1 MIVLRRII
9 FLAYFK
15 AMRIISRTGIARVL
29 LPLKARKFLGQLLR
43 SAVCKVVTLDL
54 SRPYDVMG
62 HHMYLDPRSESARDI
77 AFGTYEHD
85 TVQIFQKLVK
95 PGMTVIDVGAHVGF
109 YTLLAARLVGTN
121 GRVYAFE
128 PNPEVYN
135 ILVRNIQINGYR
147 EIVRAVPKGVS
158 NEKRTVSLYVSRE
171 RSDEASFYSQESAD
185 NTCIEVE
192 TVSLDEFFADEGW
205 PKVDLVKIDVE
216 GAEVEVLEG
225 MRELTRRSK
234 DLKLI
239 VEFNPKNQIRACGS
253 HTKLFETMVALGL
266 KRFYA
271 IRHGLKEIALPDD
284 VKELIRMAEATPTK
298 CVNLLC
304 EV

>member
-1 MIVLRRII
+1 MNVKRWMFVQYKNVLRS
-9 FLAYFK
+9 
-15 AMRIISRTGIARVL
+15 ISRTGVARKL
-29 LPLKARKFLGQLLR
+29 LPLEVRKAVGRTLKRIVRKITSPHDEGPFEVLGSKMWIELSSP
-43 SAVCKVVTLDL
+43 SAIDMI
-54 SRPYDVMG
+54 Y
-62 HHMYLDPRSESARDI
+62 
-77 AFGTYEHD
+77 GTYEHD
-85 TVQIFQKLVK
+85 TVQVFQELVQ
-95 PGMTVIDVGAHVGF
+95 PGMTVVDVGAHVGF

-171 RSDEASFYSQESAD
+171 RSDEASFYSQESVD
-185 NTCIEVE
+185 NACIEVE
-192 TVSLDEFFADEGW
+192 TVRLDEFFADEGW

-225 MRELTRRSK
+225 MRELTSRNK
-234 DLKLI
+234 DLKVI
-239 VEFNPKNQIRACGS
+239 VEFNPKNQMRACGS
-253 HTKLFETMVALGL
+253 HTKLFETLVALGF

-271 IRHGLKEIALPDD
+271 IRHGLKEVDLSEDL
-284 VKELIRMAEATPTK
+284 KKLIRMTETTK
-298 CVNLLC
+298 YVNLLC

>member
-1 MIVLRRII
+1 M
-9 FLAYFK
+9 
-15 AMRIISRTGIARVL
+15 SRTGIARVI
-29 LPLKARKFLGQLLR
+29 LPLKTRQVLGQFLR
-43 SAVCKVVTLDL
+43 NVVQKMVTLDL

-95 PGMTVIDVGAHVGF
+95 PGMTVVDVGAHVGF
-109 YTLLAARLVGTN
+109 YALLAARLVGTN
-121 GRVYAFE
+121 GCVYAFE

-158 NEKRTVSLYVSRE
+158 NKKRTVSLYVPRE
-171 RSDEASFYSQESAD
+171 KSGEASFYSGESAD
-185 NTCIEVE
+185 NTCIKVE
-192 TVSLDEFFADEGW
+192 TLTLDEFFAGKGW
-205 PKVDLVKIDVE
+205 PKIDLVKIDVE

-225 MRELTRRSK
+225 MRELARRSK

-239 VEFNPKNQIRACGS
+239 VEFNPENQIRACGS
-253 HTKLFETMVALGL
+253 HTKLFETLVALGF

-271 IRHGLKEIALPDD
+271 IRHGLKEVDLSEDL
-284 VKELIRMAEATPTK
+284 KKLIRMTETTK
-298 CVNLLC
+298 YVNLLC

>member
-1 MIVLRRII
+1 MIMLRRII

-43 SAVCKVVTLDL
+43 SAVCKVVALDL

-62 HHMYLDPRSESARDI
+62 HRMYLDPRSESARDI

-95 PGMTVIDVGAHVGF
+95 PGMTVIDVGAHIGF
-109 YTLLAARLVGTN
+109 YTFLAARLVGDN

-135 ILVRNIQINGYR
+135 ILVRNIQINGYW

-158 NEKRTVSLYVSRE
+158 DEKRIVSLYVPRE
-171 RSDEASFYSQESAD
+171 RSDEASFYFQESAD
-185 NTCIEVE
+185 NTRIEVE
-192 TVSLDEFFADEGW
+192 TVSLDKFFADEG
-205 PKVDLVKIDVE
+205 
-216 GAEVEVLEG
+216 
-225 MRELTRRSK
+225 
-234 DLKLI
+234 
-239 VEFNPKNQIRACGS
+239 
-253 HTKLFETMVALGL
+253 
-266 KRFYA
+266 
-271 IRHGLKEIALPDD
+271 
-284 VKELIRMAEATPTK
+284 
-298 CVNLLC
+298 
-304 EV
+304 

>member
-1 MIVLRRII
+1 MTMLRRTI

-15 AMRIISRTGIARVL
+15 VMRIMSRTGIARVI
-29 LPLKARKFLGQLLR
+29 LPLKTRQVLGQFLR
-43 SAVCKVVTLDL
+43 NVVQKMVTLDL

-62 HHMYLDPRSESARDI
+62 CRMYLDPRSISSGEI

-95 PGMTVIDVGAHVGF
+95 PGMTVVDVGAHVGF
-109 YTLLAARLVGTN
+109 YTLLAARLVGDN

-158 NEKRTVSLYVSRE
+158 NKKRTISLYVSCE

-185 NTCIEVE
+185 NKCIEVE

-225 MRELTRRSK
+225 MRELTRRNK
-234 DLKLI
+234 NLKLI
-239 VEFNPKNQIRACGS
+239 VEFNPKNQMRACGS
-253 HTKLFETMVALGL
+253 HTKLFEIVAALGL